1 MDTAAAYATLAG
13 PYGPYHVAATT
24 RGLGAAEWLTSEEAF
39 VEGLGARLGGGP
51 VVPADHLPDDDPARR
66 RLDAAR
72 PTLEALLHGEPADAT
87 GLVLDLADRPDWD
100 RRVLLAVRQL
110 AYGETAS
117 YGAIARRIG
126 APRAARAVGG
136 AMGRNPLTLI
146 VPCHRVIA
154 ADGTLGG
161 YGGDGPFEQHD
172 SLARKRELLLR
183 EGVTVAEPRR

>member
-1 MDTAAAYATLAG
+1 
-13 PYGPYHVAATT
+13 V
-24 RGLGAAEWLTSEEAF
+24 
-39 VEGLGARLGGGP
+39 
-51 VVPADHLPDDDPARR
+51 
-66 RLDAAR
+66 
-72 PTLEALLHGEPADAT
+72 
-87 GLVLDLADRPDWD
+87 DLSDRPDWD

-117 YGAIARRIG
+117 YGSIARRIG

-183 EGVTVAEPRR
+183 EGVTVAERRR

>member
-1 MDTAAAYATLAG
+1 MCALAAYASLAG
-13 PYGPYHVAATT
+13 PYGPYHVAATA
-24 RGLGAAEWLTSEEAF
+24 RGLVAAEWLTSAEAF
-39 VEGLGARLGGGP
+39 AEGLAARLGGP
-51 VVPADHLPDDDPARR
+51 VVTVDALPADHPARR
-66 RLDAAR
+66 RLDEAQ
-72 PTLEALLHGEPADAT
+72 PTLEALLGGEPADAT
-87 GLVLDLADRPDWD
+87 SLRLDLADRPDWD

-110 AYGETAS
+110 GFGETAS

-161 YGGDGPFEQHD
+161 YGGDGPFEQHE

-183 EGVTVAEPRR
+183 EGVTVAERRR